1 MRVFLFYSMDASK
14 ICTLEGY
21 FKPMKQELLETFST
35 YFEQPLI
42 DEINEVGKLVEV
54 PAGEIIMDIGNY
66 IRSIPLLISGAI
78 KVLREDEDG
87 DELLL
92 YYLEQG
98 ETCSVT
104 MACCMGQ
111 TQSEI
116 RAIAETDTVIIMVPV
131 QKMEEWMGKYK
142 GWRNYVFESYH
153 NRLNELLQTVDSI
166 AFKNLD
172 QRLVEYLKKKVEVTN
187 DNKIR
192 NTHQEIAYDLHTS
205 RVVISRL
212 LKKLE
217 KMKKVALHRSYIQ
230 VLDL

>member
-1 MRVFLFYSMDASK
+1 MVK
-14 ICTLEGY
+14 
-21 FKPMKQELLETFST
+21 ELYTTFDGQ
-35 YFEQPLI
+35 FEMELV
-42 DEINEVGKLVEV
+42 DEIAEVGKFVEV
-54 PAGEIIMDIGNY
+54 PAGEILMDIGNY
-66 IRSIPLLISGAI
+66 IRAMPLLLSGAI

-104 MACCMGQ
+104 MACCMGH
-111 TQSEI
+111 TKSEI
-116 RAIAETDTVIIMVPV
+116 RAIAETDSKIVMVPV
-131 QKMEEWMGKYK
+131 QKMEEWMAKYK

-172 QRLVEYLKKKVEVTN
+172 QRLVDYLKKKMEVTN
-187 DNKIR
+187 DNRIR
-192 NTHQEIAYDLHTS
+192 STHQEIAYDLHTS
-205 RVVISRL
+205 RVVVSRL

-217 KMKKVALHRSYIQ
+217 KMKKLVLHRNYIEI
-230 VLDL
+230 LDL

>member
-1 MRVFLFYSMDASK
+1 MVK
-14 ICTLEGY
+14 
-21 FKPMKQELLETFST
+21 ELYTTFDGQ
-35 YFEQPLI
+35 FEMELV
-42 DEINEVGKLVEV
+42 DEIADVGKFVEV
-54 PAGEIIMDIGNY
+54 PAGEILMDIGNY
-66 IRSIPLLISGAI
+66 IRAMPLLLSGAI

-104 MACCMGQ
+104 MACCMGH
-111 TQSEI
+111 TKSEI
-116 RAIAETDTVIIMVPV
+116 RAIAETDSKIVMVPV
-131 QKMEEWMGKYK
+131 QKMEEWMAKYK

-172 QRLVEYLKKKVEVTN
+172 QRLVDYLKKKMEVTN
-187 DNKIR
+187 DNRIR
-192 NTHQEIAYDLHTS
+192 STHQEIAYDLHTS
-205 RVVISRL
+205 RVVVSRL

-217 KMKKVALHRSYIQ
+217 KMKKLVLHRNYIEI
-230 VLDL
+230 LDL

>member
-1 MRVFLFYSMDASK
+1 MEEDL
-14 ICTLEGY
+14 IG
-21 FKPMKQELLETFST
+21 TFSN

-42 DEINEVGKLVEV
+42 DEILEVGKLMEV
-54 PAGEIIMDIGNY
+54 PAGETIMDIGQY
-66 IRSIPLLISGAI
+66 IRSIPLLLSGAI
-78 KVLREDEDG
+78 KVLREDEEG

-104 MACCMGQ
+104 MACCMGH
-111 TQSEI
+111 TKSEI
-116 RAIAETDTVIIMVPV
+116 RAITETDARIIMVPV
-131 QKMEEWMGKYK
+131 QKMEEWMGKYQ
-142 GWRNYVFESYH
+142 GWRNYVFDSYH

-172 QRLVEYLKKKVEVTN
+172 QRLVDYLKKKVEVTN

-192 NTHQEIAYDLHTS
+192 STHQEIAYDLHTS
-205 RVVISRL
+205 RVVVSRL

-217 KMKKVALHRSYIQ
+217 KMKKLKLHRSYIHII
-230 VLDL
+230 DL

>member
-1 MRVFLFYSMDASK
+1 MR
-14 ICTLEGY
+14 E
-21 FKPMKQELLETFST
+21 QLLETFNT
-35 YFEQPLI
+35 YFEKPLI
-42 DEINEVGKLVEV
+42 EEIIGVGKWVEI

-78 KVLREDEDG
+78 KVLREDDEG

-104 MACCMGQ
+104 MACCMGHTKSQ
-111 TQSEI
+111 I
-116 RAIAETDTVIIMVPV
+116 RAIAETDAVMVMVPV
-131 QKMEEWMGKYK
+131 QKMEEWMGKYR

-153 NRLNELLQTVDSI
+153 NRLNELLHTVDNI

-172 QRLVEYLKKKVEVTN
+172 ERLVEYLKRKIEVTN
-187 DNKIR
+187 DKKIR

-205 RVVISRL
+205 RVVVSRL

>member
-1 MRVFLFYSMDASK
+1 
-14 ICTLEGY
+14 
-21 FKPMKQELLETFST
+21 MKEALLETFNT
-35 YFEQPLI
+35 YFEKPLI
-42 DEINEVGKLVEV
+42 EEIIGVGKWVEI

-78 KVLREDEDG
+78 KVLREDDEG

-104 MACCMGQ
+104 MACCMGHTKSQ
-111 TQSEI
+111 I
-116 RAIAETDTVIIMVPV
+116 RAIAETDAVMVMVPV
-131 QKMEEWMGKYK
+131 QKMEEWMGKYR

-153 NRLNELLQTVDSI
+153 NRLNELLHTVNNI

-172 QRLVEYLKKKVEVTN
+172 ERLVEYLKRKIEVTN
-187 DNKIR
+187 DKKIR

-205 RVVISRL
+205 RVVVSRL
-212 LKKLE
+212 LK
-217 KMKKVALHRSYIQ
+217 
-230 VLDL
+230 

>member
-1 MRVFLFYSMDASK
+1 MR
-14 ICTLEGY
+14 E
-21 FKPMKQELLETFST
+21 ELLATFND

-42 DEINEVGKLVEV
+42 DEILEEGKLMEV
-54 PAGEIIMDIGNY
+54 PAGETIMDIGQY
-66 IRSIPLLISGAI
+66 IRSIPLLLSGAI
-78 KVLREDEDG
+78 KVLREDEEG

-111 TQSEI
+111 TKSEI
-116 RAIAETDTVIIMVPV
+116 RAITETDTKIVMVPV
-131 QKMEEWMGKYK
+131 QKMEEWMGKYR
-142 GWRNYVFESYH
+142 GWRNYVFESYQ

-172 QRLVEYLKKKVEVTN
+172 QRLVDYLKKKVEVTN
-187 DNKIR
+187 DNQIR

-217 KMKKVALHRSYIQ
+217 KMKKLELHRNYIQ
-230 VLDL
+230 IVDL

>member
-1 MRVFLFYSMDASK
+1 MVK
-14 ICTLEGY
+14 
-21 FKPMKQELLETFST
+21 ELYTTFDGQ
-35 YFEQPLI
+35 FEMELV
-42 DEINEVGKLVEV
+42 DEIAEVGKFVDV
-54 PAGEIIMDIGNY
+54 PAGEILMDIGNY
-66 IRSIPLLISGAI
+66 IRAMPLLLSGAI

-104 MACCMGQ
+104 MACCMGH
-111 TQSEI
+111 TKSEI
-116 RAIAETDTVIIMVPV
+116 RAIAETDSKIVMVPV
-131 QKMEEWMGKYK
+131 QKMEEWMAKYK

-172 QRLVEYLKKKVEVTN
+172 QRLVDYLKKKMEVTN
-187 DNKIR
+187 DNRIR
-192 NTHQEIAYDLHTS
+192 STHQEIAYDLHTS
-205 RVVISRL
+205 RVVVSRL

-217 KMKKVALHRSYIQ
+217 KMKKLVLHRNYIEI
-230 VLDL
+230 LDL

>member
-1 MRVFLFYSMDASK
+1 MVTELYKTFDAQ
-14 ICTLEGY
+14 
-21 FKPMKQELLETFST
+21 FELD
-35 YFEQPLI
+35 LI
-42 DEINEVGKLVEV
+42 DEIAEVGKFVEV
-54 PAGEIIMDIGNY
+54 SAGEILMDIGNY
-66 IRSIPLLISGAI
+66 IKSMPLLLSGAI
-78 KVLREDEDG
+78 KVLREDEEG

-104 MACCMGQ
+104 MACCMGH
-111 TQSEI
+111 TKSEI
-116 RAIAETDTVIIMVPV
+116 RAIAETDSMIVMVPV
-131 QKMEEWMGKYK
+131 QKMEEWMAKYK

-153 NRLNELLQTVDSI
+153 NRLNELLNTVDSI

-172 QRLVEYLKKKVEVTN
+172 QRLVDYLKKKVEVNN
-187 DNKIR
+187 DNRIR

-205 RVVISRL
+205 RVVVSRL

-217 KMKKVALHRSYIQ
+217 KMKKLALHRNYIR